1 MKRQRIELT
10 IKDMEDG
17 AFAMSLVDQPAI
29 EEETI
34 LLSKQEIQLQVVNE
48 EKRLIVGFALV
59 PDKDIPRVIERNGK
73 KVVFDI
79 FFSKDTVKK
88 TAHKFMTDM
97 NLQEFTIDHNQP
109 IEGVKVVESWV
120 VEDPEKDKAN
130 HYGLKPKGGEW
141 VLMSYVEN
149 DEVLTFETFEILLAL
164 YLSQLKVAKILERQL
179 DYALETGGSYLNID
193 DVVS

>member
-34 LLSKQEIQLQVVNE
+34 LLSKQEIQLQVINE

-59 PDKDIPRVIERNGK
+59 PDKDIPRVIERDGK

-88 TAHKFMTDM
+88 TAHKFMMDM
-97 NLQEFTIDHNQP
+97 NLQEFTIHHKQP

-149 DEVLTFETFEILLAL
+149 DEVLERIKNGEVRGYSLEGRYEGLE
-164 YLSQLKVAKILERQL
+164 QLKFRADENTILEEL
-179 DYALETGGSYLNID
+179 KGLIK
-193 DVVS
+193 